1 MSGAGAAWATPIN
14 QQRARVRRSRVWRY
28 LMGVQARRI
37 PESLA
42 RTNRTAKSARCSS
55 TAVCR
60 TLLTATRGASRPG
73 AERTTVQR
81 ERLFVER
88 ETLFAEREG
97 SPVERETLF
106 VRRET
111 LFVQRERLFVE
122 RKSLLVE
129 PKGSSVE
136 RERLFVQP
144 KGSPLE

>member
-88 ETLFAEREG
+88 EG

-136 RERLFVQP
+136 RE
-144 KGSPLE
+144 